1 MEKSCFLIYESK
13 NLIDSN
19 PTINDTTTPTITST
33 LNVNLGI
40 FKIAAP
46 AMIGT
51 DNKNVNLVAAL
62 LDKPIN
68 LAAKMVV
75 PLLENPGK
83 IARA

>member
-1 MEKSCFLIYESK
+1 MEKSCFLIYETK